1 MSYIYLSIYFYPYC
15 VRACCDSFCFCF
27 PEVWACWWHGCPTPT
42 TLTSWWWASWTSW
55 HPKAPWRICA
65 AQTRTSPLW
74 LRRRARPVKCEWLSA
89 WPRLQAETAKAT
101 ICALKLGLICFLFV
115 CLFLFLPRS
124 SVGSG
129 NTTSTKAKFKRKGAF
144 GGKYRWF

>member
-1 MSYIYLSIYFYPYC
+1 MSCIYLSVYFHPYC

-55 HPKAPWRICA
+55 HPKAPWRICV
-65 AQTRTSPLW
+65 AQTQTSPLW

-89 WPRLQAETAKAT
+89 WPRLQAEAAKAT

-124 SVGSG
+124 SVGAG